1 MGSLEWSLGQIGVR
15 CTLVM
20 LAGAK
25 SSSDSG
31 EICPSPFRALGRES
45 GDNPDEGKWKT
56 QTPLEW
62 QGRHTSPSPGV
73 PLSLSFARFWAASP
87 LTAPTCYPGLV
98 LIKLP
103 KLQTLTGRRRIK
115 KSSMISLESGMKDKP

>member
-56 QTPLEW
+56 QTPLEQ

-73 PLSLSFARFWAASP
+73 PFLCPLPAFGQLLHSLP
-87 LTAPTCYPGLV
+87 QPV
-98 LIKLP
+98 
-103 KLQTLTGRRRIK
+103 TL
-115 KSSMISLESGMKDKP
+115 DWF